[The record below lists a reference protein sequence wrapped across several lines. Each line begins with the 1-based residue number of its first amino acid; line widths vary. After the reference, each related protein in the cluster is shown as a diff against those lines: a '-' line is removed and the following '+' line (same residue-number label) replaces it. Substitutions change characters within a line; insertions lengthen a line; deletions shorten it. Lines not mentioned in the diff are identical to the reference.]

1 MNHAQLFNNKK
12 TLRWAVVLSVIV
24 NWIFLE
30 MNAVNLAGNYSA
42 VYDGWA
48 NGKAVYIILVVQNG
62 WAGGAV
68 KAISLTPLTVAIFFA
83 AISTAI
89 NYAQGF
95 NDRVLNGYQKRTGE
109 DPEVSKAKRNRRGA
123 VLTFVYICL
132 TWVISQAG
140 LTALVSKGLTAAS
153 YINLFTLILPT
164 VINVI
169 IGWPDREY
177 DSGRK
182 VQAGTKK

>member
-1 MNHAQLFNNKK
+1 M
-12 TLRWAVVLSVIV
+12 IV

-62 WAGGAV
+62 WA
-68 KAISLTPLTVAIFFA
+68 ISLTPLTVAIFFA

-109 DPEVSKAKRNRRGA
+109 APEVSKAKRNRRGA

-132 TWVISQAG
+132 IWVISRAG

-153 YINLFTLILPT
+153 YINLFTPILPT
-164 VINVI
+164 VMNVI
-169 IGWPDREY
+169 IGWPDGAY

-182 VQAGTKK
+182 VRAGTEK

>member
-1 MNHAQLFNNKK
+1 
-12 TLRWAVVLSVIV
+12 
-24 NWIFLE
+24 

-95 NDRVLNGYQKRTGE
+95 NDRVLNGYQKRTGFPKLNATGGE
-109 DPEVSKAKRNRRGA
+109 LSLPLSIS
-123 VLTFVYICL
+123 VLP
-132 TWVISQAG
+132 G
-140 LTALVSKGLTAAS
+140 
-153 YINLFTLILPT
+153 
-164 VINVI
+164 
-169 IGWPDREY
+169 
-177 DSGRK
+177 
-182 VQAGTKK
+182 

>member
-1 MNHAQLFNNKK
+1 M
-12 TLRWAVVLSVIV
+12 
-24 NWIFLE
+24 
-30 MNAVNLAGNYSA
+30 
-42 VYDGWA
+42 
-48 NGKAVYIILVVQNG
+48 VVQNG

-68 KAISLTPLTVAIFFA
+68 RAISLTLLTIAIFFA
-83 AISTAI
+83 TISTAI

-95 NDRVLNGYQKRTGE
+95 NDRVLNWYQKKTGE
-109 DPEVSKAKRNRRGA
+109 DPKVSEARRNRRGA

-140 LTALVSKGLTAAS
+140 LTTLVSKGLTAAS

-164 VINVI
+164 VMNVI

-182 VQAGTKK
+182 VQAGTK

>member
-1 MNHAQLFNNKK
+1 MGKRKSRVYNHGGTERL
-12 TLRWAVVLSVIV
+12 
-24 NWIFLE
+24 
-30 MNAVNLAGNYSA
+30 
-42 VYDGWA
+42 
-48 NGKAVYIILVVQNG
+48 
-62 WAGGAV
+62 GGAV
-68 KAISLTPLTVAIFFA
+68 RAISLTLLTIAIFFA
-83 AISTAI
+83 TISTAI

-95 NDRVLNGYQKRTGE
+95 NDRVLNWYQKKTGE
-109 DPEVSKAKRNRRGA
+109 DPKVSEARRNRRGA

-140 LTALVSKGLTAAS
+140 LTTLVSKGLTAAS

-164 VINVI
+164 VMNVI

-182 VQAGTKK
+182 VQAGTK

>member
-1 MNHAQLFNNKK
+1 M
-12 TLRWAVVLSVIV
+12 
-24 NWIFLE
+24 
-30 MNAVNLAGNYSA
+30 
-42 VYDGWA
+42 
-48 NGKAVYIILVVQNG
+48 
-62 WAGGAV
+62 
-68 KAISLTPLTVAIFFA
+68 
-83 AISTAI
+83 
-89 NYAQGF
+89 QGF

-132 TWVISQAG
+132 TWGISQAG

-164 VINVI
+164 VMNVI

>member
-1 MNHAQLFNNKK
+1 MKSENVGSGG
-12 TLRWAVVLSVIV
+12 TAVDWRAVLVFVSIAFSSQCGGGFASGSTPWTYFFRNTGFYGMLPEVTQSY
-24 NWIFLE
+24 FCLL
-30 MNAVNLAGNYSA
+30 MP
-42 VYDGWA
+42 
-48 NGKAVYIILVVQNG
+48 LVV
-62 WAGGAV
+62 A
-68 KAISLTPLTVAIFFA
+68 
-83 AISTAI
+83 AI

-95 NDRVLNGYQKRTGE
+95 NDRVLNWYQKKSGE
-109 DPEVSKAKRNRRGA
+109 DPKVSEARRNRRGA

-140 LTALVSKGLTAAS
+140 LTTLVSKGLTAAS

-164 VINVI
+164 VMNVI

-182 VQAGTKK
+182 VQAGTK